1 MKTVRVPDYTNK
13 TPSKH
18 FEQKM
23 SSSTPLKIFIQRAQN
38 RNKNNWNYR
47 LHKLGTSKV
56 LRTDGQTEGR
66 TDGVDRLLDLLLL
79 SNDRLY
85 NKIHAAKWHIK
96 FFFQDLKPACQ
107 QRKKQLVDKNKL
119 SNCLVLVMK
128 INTHEL
134 RSLYIF
140 LKPIQNITQY
150 IFICYSVSKHTNS
163 NSQRN

>member
-1 MKTVRVPDYTNK
+1 M
-13 TPSKH
+13 
-18 FEQKM
+18 
-23 SSSTPLKIFIQRAQN
+23 
-38 RNKNNWNYR
+38 
-47 LHKLGTSKV
+47 
-56 LRTDGQTEGR
+56 LRTDEQTEGR
-66 TDGVDRLLDLLLL
+66 TDGVDRLLDVLLL

-96 FFFQDLKPACQ
+96 FIFQDLKPACQ

-150 IFICYSVSKHTNS
+150 IFICYMTETQYLNILTQTP
-163 NSQRN
+163 NAIRNGGHMIGKS